1 MDIADKIMTLF
12 AQHGAD
18 AYFGE
23 AVTQQAHALQ
33 AAYLA
38 EQEGVSNALIV
49 AALLHDVGHLLH
61 DEGEDAADRGV
72 DTRHEEDGR
81 AWLERWFG
89 PEVTEP
95 VHLHVAAKRYL
106 CAIDPSY
113 LADLSPASVQSLAL
127 QGGPFTPEE
136 REAFEANPYYA
147 QAVCLRHWDD
157 QAKIPDLDVPGVE
170 HYRERILAA
179 ARKDA

>member
-1 MDIADKIMTLF
+1 MSKTTSCTGIVVCPSLSGIF
-12 AQHGAD
+12 AGGGQDPLPIVLYAGNVQVGDLRLIVPVA
-18 AYFGE
+18 
-23 AVTQQAHALQ
+23 QAHRLSIV
-33 AAYLA
+33 
-38 EQEGVSNALIV
+38 GV
-49 AALLHDVGHLLH
+49 G
-61 DEGEDAADRGV
+61 
-72 DTRHEEDGR
+72 
-81 AWLERWFG
+81 LERLPLLRG
-89 PEVTEP
+89 EGAT
-95 VHLHVAAKRYL
+95 LQR
-106 CAIDPSY
+106 
-113 LADLSPASVQSLAL
+113 QAL